1 MPSDVNEPSRSHM
14 IVGTVVADTYR
25 LEALIGRGGMGDVFS
40 ASHLRLPGKQV
51 AIKFLHPDVADP
63 EILARFRREAEIASR
78 LGHPNIV
85 TVLDFNSLPD
95 GTPYLVL
102 EYLVGETLDD
112 ALASGPFSVERMLV
126 IARQLGSAL
135 AAAHRASVVHRD
147 LKPANIFLVP
157 TEIDGHVGEIAKIL
171 DFGISKI
178 RGSQTVKTQ
187 DSALLGTPQ
196 YMSPEQ
202 ATGKHDAVDGRTDIF
217 ALGAI
222 FYEMLSGRAAF
233 AGSSIPEVVF
243 KVVYEPAPP
252 LAQLVPNIPPVVLA
266 AIERAMQKK
275 PDDRFASVGDLV
287 TALTGVE
294 LATLPGRAGTPIAIG
309 SGGSRPGG
317 SRKVSS
323 PDAMARTLGSGDH
336 AEALMATAHEP
347 SATGAQPQAE
357 PASAAPSAAPAFG
370 TLAGSSSHAAGGYPG
385 STPPVLPTPAYPAPT
400 MGTAGAG
407 AGRWKWIAVAMA
419 ALLAAVVAFAIV
431 KQRAQPVTTQVASNG
446 NGNGSAGQNG
456 SSGSTGS
463 GSATPDQPALP
474 AAAGVDAG
482 IRTVTVDAAPDA
494 AHDAA
499 HVPTSRDAG
508 ATVHEDAGSGAHG
521 KPSKPPRPSSPTQ
534 PPRPPTEEP
543 VQDDGA
549 GMGAASETVDKA
561 WKAAERGNDLAAK
574 KLANSILDTAGTS
587 VRARTRAHQIIA
599 LVACR
604 ADDRETAVRAARS
617 ARTLPRLVIQV
628 CKEHD
633 IDLPRRGR

>member
-1 MPSDVNEPSRSHM
+1 MT
-14 IVGTVVADTYR
+14 VGTVVADTYK

-40 ASHLRLPGKQV
+40 ASHLRLPGKLV
-51 AIKFLHPDVADP
+51 ALKFLHPDVADP

-157 TEIDGHVGEIAKIL
+157 TEIDGRVGEIAKIL

-202 ATGKHDAVDGRTDIF
+202 ATGRHDAVDDRTDIF

-222 FYEMLSGRAAF
+222 FYEMLCGRAAF

-252 LAQLVPNIPPVVLA
+252 LADLVPNIPPVVLA

-275 PDDRFASVGDLV
+275 PEDRFANIGELV

-294 LATLPGRAGTPIAIG
+294 LATLPGRGAPPAIG
-309 SGGSRPGG
+309 SGAAGSRPGG

-323 PDAMARTLGSGDH
+323 ADAMAKTMGSGDH
-336 AEALMATAHEP
+336 AEALMATAYEP
-347 SATGAQPQAE
+347 QATGTQPQSGGQPP
-357 PASAAPSAAPAFG
+357 PAHSG
-370 TLAGSSSHAAGGYPG
+370 PG
-385 STPPVLPTPAYPAPT
+385 AYPAVGSYPPSSYPAAQT
-400 MGTAGAG
+400 PHAAPQAAYPAATVATTGSGA
-407 AGRWKWIAVAMA
+407 ARWKWIAVAMA
-419 ALLAAVVAFAIV
+419 ALLAAVVAFVIV
-431 KQRAQPVTTQVASNG
+431 KQRPGTPAPQVATGDPRSNG
-446 NGNGSAGQNG
+446 ASGTGGSG
-456 SSGSTGS
+456 GS
-463 GSATPDQPALP
+463 GSAGTLPDKPAVP
-474 AAAGVDAG
+474 VAGAVDAG
-482 IRTVTVDAAPDA
+482 VATAPFDASAPPPDA
-494 AHDAA
+494 ATVRQDAGTDSGSHAKPPKPPKPPKPNEPAKPPVEDPGEDGDLGDAA
-499 HVPTSRDAG
+499 
-508 ATVHEDAGSGAHG
+508 
-521 KPSKPPRPSSPTQ
+521 
-534 PPRPPTEEP
+534 
-543 VQDDGA
+543 
-549 GMGAASETVDKA
+549 ETILKA
-561 WKAAERGNDLAAK
+561 WKAADSGNDLTAK
-574 KLANSILDTAGTS
+574 KLANSILDTAGTPDK
-587 VRARTRAHQIIA
+587 ARNQAHQIIA
-599 LVACR
+599 MVACR

-617 ARTLPRLVIQV
+617 SRALRPKVVKV

-633 IDLPRRGR
+633 IELPRRGR

>member
-1 MPSDVNEPSRSHM
+1 MT
-14 IVGTVVADTYR
+14 VGTVVADTYK

-112 ALASGPFSVERMLV
+112 ALANGPFSVERMLV

-202 ATGKHDAVDGRTDIF
+202 ATGRHDAVDDRTDIF

-222 FYEMLSGRAAF
+222 FYEMLCGRAAF
-233 AGSSIPEVVF
+233 AGASIPEVVF

-252 LAQLVPNIPPVVLA
+252 LAELVPNIPPVVLA

-275 PDDRFASVGDLV
+275 PEDRFANVGELV

-294 LATLPGRAGTPIAIG
+294 LATLPGRGATAAIG
-309 SGGSRPGG
+309 SGAAGSRPGG

-323 PDAMARTLGSGDH
+323 ADAMAKTMGSGDH
-336 AEALMATAHEP
+336 AEALMATAYE
-347 SATGAQPQAE
+347 QPQAKGTQP
-357 PASAAPSAAPAFG
+357 PASAQPPAAAYP
-370 TLAGSSSHAAGGYPG
+370 TAGSYPPASEHPQPAYPQPG
-385 STPPVLPTPAYPAPT
+385 AYPAPT
-400 MGTAGAG
+400 VAASGSS

-419 ALLAAVVAFAIV
+419 ALLAAAVAFVVV
-431 KQRAQPVTTQVASNG
+431 KQRPGAQAPQVATG
-446 NGNGSAGQNG
+446 
-456 SSGSTGS
+456 GS
-463 GSATPDQPALP
+463 GSASSNGSAASSGGALP
-474 AAAGVDAG
+474 DKPAVPATAPLDAGVA
-482 IRTVTVDAAPDA
+482 VVPVDAASLPPDA
-494 AHDAA
+494 AT
-499 HVPTSRDAG
+499 VRQDAG
-508 ATVHEDAGSGAHG
+508 ADSGSQG
-521 KPSKPPRPSSPTQ
+521 KPKPTKPTKPSEPAKPSEPVKPP
-534 PPRPPTEEP
+534 PREEP
-543 VQDDGA
+543 GEDGDL
-549 GMGAASETVDKA
+549 GDAAETILKA
-561 WKAAERGNDLAAK
+561 WKAAESGDDLAAK
-574 KLANSILDTAGTS
+574 KLANSILDTGGTPD
-587 VRARTRAHQIIA
+587 RARNQAHQIIA
-599 LVACR
+599 LIACR

-617 ARTLPRLVIQV
+617 ARALRPKVVKV

-633 IDLPRRGR
+633 IELPRRGR